1 MEDPDPLYFIYSA
14 ACSYY
19 MGLYKDAEL
28 AAMQVGGAGTWF
40 MGEGAGRS
48 SHRSMGERGQGYFDL
63 RGWMGSAQTVAATPM
78 AARQSHR
85 Y

>member
-28 AAMQVGGAGTWF
+28 AAMQVRGG
-40 MGEGAGRS
+40 GR
-48 SHRSMGERGQGYFDL
+48 
-63 RGWMGSAQTVAATPM
+63 
-78 AARQSHR
+78 
-85 Y
+85 